1 MNKVKILPDKVASR
15 IAAGEIVERPAS
27 VVKELLENSIDA
39 GSSSIKVEIEK
50 GGKTLICVS
59 DNGYGMNPEDVKL
72 IGERHATSK
81 IVFFE
86 DIEKI
91 STLGFRGEALASIS
105 AVSQFRLTSAAQ
117 GEENPG
123 IELTIHGGERKSLK
137 NIGFPQGTTIE
148 VKNLFFN
155 VPARKKFLRTDM
167 TELSYV
173 HRIFTREALAHPGIS
188 FFLKQNKKEVIK
200 AIKSSDYLQR
210 ISQVLGKDLA
220 GELLP
225 LTFQSPKVNISGF
238 IARPGYSR
246 LDRNY
251 QLFYVNKRW
260 ITSRPLGHAVTAAYH
275 SFLEPRRMPAVIIFL
290 EVTPEEVDVNIHPA
304 KREVRFRNE
313 RLIHDI
319 LFEVIRKTLK
329 ESEPHP
335 TFIVREEKK
344 EGEAQKFLPARG
356 IYEEE
361 NGEGKKEGI
370 KEAIGEYLIKEE
382 KGSSLLAP
390 EIFAEGTCLQIR
402 RSYII
407 YYDKEGL
414 YIIDQHAAHERVLF
428 DRLSEEKRV
437 SVQSL
442 LIPVQMEV
450 SAEEA
455 VLLEKF
461 SGSLGKLGF
470 EIEHF
475 GGQSFII
482 RAIPAIFKRVDPKP
496 LVYDLLDEFREIS
509 TPTSFPEEKIYQLIA
524 CHSAVRQG
532 DKLTLKEMTSL
543 IKDWKESKQPF
554 NCPHGRPTAIKL
566 SWNEL
571 ERKFKR
577 H

>member
-1 MNKVKILPDKVASR
+1 MGKIKVLPDKVAIR

-27 VVKELLENSIDA
+27 VVKELLENSLDA

-59 DNGYGMNPEDVKL
+59 DNGYGISPEDVKF

-81 IVFFE
+81 IIFFE
-86 DIEKI
+86 DIQNI

-105 AVSQFRLTSAAQ
+105 SVSQFRLTSAAQ
-117 GEENPG
+117 GENEG
-123 IELTIHGGERKSLK
+123 TELSIQGGGGKSLK
-137 NIGFPQGTTIE
+137 NIGFPRGTTVE

-155 VPARKKFLRTDM
+155 VPARKKFLKTDT
-167 TELSYV
+167 TELS
-173 HRIFTREALAHPGIS
+173 HIHKIFTREVLVHPEIS
-188 FFLKQNKKEVIK
+188 FSLWQNKKEIIK
-200 AIKSSDYLQR
+200 TVKSPDYLQR
-210 ISQVLGKDLA
+210 ISRVLGKDLA

-225 LTFQSPKVNISGF
+225 LRFQSPKVNISGF
-238 IARPGYSR
+238 IAKPGYSR
-246 LDRNY
+246 LDRDY

-260 ITSRPLGHAVTAAYH
+260 ISSRFLAHAVTAAYH
-275 SFLEPRRMPAVIIFL
+275 SFLEPRRIPAVIIFL
-290 EVTPEEVDVNIHPA
+290 EVAPEEADINIHPS

-335 TFIVREEKK
+335 AFIAREEKGEGNGREFLPAGGFYEEKK
-344 EGEAQKFLPARG
+344 EEDR
-356 IYEEE
+356 
-361 NGEGKKEGI
+361 KEGI

-382 KGSSLLAP
+382 IGASLLTP

-407 YYDKEGL
+407 YHDKEGL

-428 DRLSEEKRV
+428 DRLNDEKKV
-437 SVQSL
+437 PVQSL
-442 LIPVQMEV
+442 LIPVKMEV

-455 VLLEKF
+455 VLFKKF
-461 SGSLGKLGF
+461 SGVLEKLGF

-482 RAIPAIFKRVDPKP
+482 RTIPAIFKRVDPKP
-496 LVYDLLDEFREIS
+496 LVYDLLDEFRNAAS
-509 TPTSFPEEKIYQLIA
+509 PASFPEEKIYQLIA
-524 CHSAVRQG
+524 CHSAVRWG
-532 DKLTLKEMTSL
+532 DKLTPKEMTVL
-543 IKDWKESKQPF
+543 IKDWKRSKQPF

-566 SWNEL
+566 TWNEL
-571 ERKFKR
+571 EKKFKR